1 MSFVDFNS
9 FDSNYVILT
18 SDRLILNAK
27 SDSVF
32 ISSNKTI
39 GFSAVEQIHFN
50 VGPLNTK
57 NPDKNY
63 LIINSPLIQL
73 GLPENYKG
81 DRNEPVA
88 KANATV
94 EFVNAVI
101 QALNAFC
108 DSISTATGTGV
119 GVVTLAQ
126 LNASATILKQKLI
139 ESTKDYSNTQTSKV
153 NSKTTKTV

>member
-9 FDSNYVILT
+9 FDGNYVILT
-18 SDRLILNAK
+18 SDRLILNSK

-32 ISSNKTI
+32 ISSKKTI

-50 VGPLNTK
+50 VGPLSTK
-57 NPDKNY
+57 NPEKNY

-73 GLPENYKG
+73 GLPENYG
-81 DRNEPVA
+81 GERNEPVA
-88 KANATV
+88 KAHATI

-101 QALNAFC
+101 KALNSFC
-108 DSISTATGTGV
+108 DSIASAKGIGV
-119 GVVTLAQ
+119 GTVALAE
-126 LNASATILKQKLI
+126 LNVSASNLKQQLTQL
-139 ESTKDYSNTQTSKV
+139 TKNYSNIETSKI